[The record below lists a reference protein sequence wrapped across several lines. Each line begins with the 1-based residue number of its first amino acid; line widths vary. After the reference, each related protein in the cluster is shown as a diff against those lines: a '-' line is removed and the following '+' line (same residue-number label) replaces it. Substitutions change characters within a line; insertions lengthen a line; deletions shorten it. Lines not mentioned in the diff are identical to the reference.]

1 VISRGRAPHGVL
13 DPESIRVKTRDGFG
27 CNYPVFGRPELLHL
41 KCRRIYVDR
50 NEKEEAMFKTF
61 YFSAWILLIGLTI
74 GAVLAGT
81 FDAMGIIAV
90 SLGVIGL
97 VYLFALWAVMKEP
110 ARTA

>member
-1 VISRGRAPHGVL
+1 
-13 DPESIRVKTRDGFG
+13 
-27 CNYPVFGRPELLHL
+27 
-41 KCRRIYVDR
+41 
-50 NEKEEAMFKTF
+50 MFKTF

-74 GAVLAGT
+74 GGVLAGT

>member
-1 VISRGRAPHGVL
+1 
-13 DPESIRVKTRDGFG
+13 
-27 CNYPVFGRPELLHL
+27 
-41 KCRRIYVDR
+41 
-50 NEKEEAMFKTF
+50 
-61 YFSAWILLIGLTI
+61 LTI